1 MTKNKQPWLVCPRPW
16 LCLLL
21 KLTAFRWAF
30 HRWKANKSRR
40 SEQNLSCSISA
51 WHMVFP
57 VPGTLQLDHLQP
69 LQPDLDW
76 EFSIFPHTSYWGSPI
91 LLPMAPIVREK
102 GILWTSEMDETKEF
116 QCLGCSNW
124 IISKLLSQF
133 ESENFSHFHFHAG
146 EACHEK
152 KWFSFRFRVGGEV
165 RLT

>member
-1 MTKNKQPWLVCPRPW
+1 MSTPDIFYRVVFKTLR
-16 LCLLL
+16 L
-21 KLTAFRWAF
+21 F
-30 HRWKANKSRR
+30 
-40 SEQNLSCSISA
+40 QNLRPGFSSGLRLSVI
-51 WHMVFP
+51 P